1 MAFSFWKKMFG
12 DQAQSGQAGSAA
24 TAAGAAVSAEEKEEK
39 VETPVKS
46 EVVVDDVEV
55 NVPVAEEET
64 AATEDTLKKG
74 VSDSK
79 VTKEGLEDFVSFV
92 SRSLVD
98 NPKAVQVST
107 LEKDRL
113 SVIQI
118 RCEKRDIGKIVGKS
132 GKTIAAIRTLISGAG
147 GRIGLRMTVE
157 VLD

>member
-24 TAAGAAVSAEEKEEK
+24 PAAGAAVSAEEK

-46 EVVVDDVEV
+46 EVVVDDVDV
-55 NVPVAEEET
+55 NVPVAEE
-64 AATEDTLKKG
+64 DTVVEESLKKG

-79 VTKEGLEDFVSFV
+79 VTKEGLEDFVAYV

-98 NPKAVQVST
+98 NPDAVQVST

>member
-12 DQAQSGQAGSAA
+12 DQAQSGQAGSTVKAA
-24 TAAGAAVSAEEKEEK
+24 ETAVPAEEK
-39 VETPVKS
+39 VEAPVKS
-46 EVVVDDVEV
+46 EVVVDDVDV
-55 NVPVAEEET
+55 NVPVAEEDT
-64 AATEDTLKKG
+64 VAEDTLKKG

-79 VTKEGLEDFVSFV
+79 VTKEGLEDFVAYV

-98 NPKAVQVST
+98 NPEAVQVST

>member
-12 DQAQSGQAGSAA
+12 DQAQSGQAGSSA

-46 EVVVDDVEV
+46 EVVVDDVDV
-55 NVPVAEEET
+55 NVPIAEEEAT
-64 AATEDTLKKG
+64 AEDTLKKG

-98 NPKAVQVST
+98 NPEAVQVST

-132 GKTIAAIRTLISGAG
+132 GKTIAAIRTLVSGAG

>member
-46 EVVVDDVEV
+46 EVVVDDVDV
-55 NVPVAEEET
+55 NVPVAEKE
-64 AATEDTLKKG
+64 AAAEDTLKKG

-98 NPKAVQVST
+98 NPEAVQVST

-118 RCEKRDIGKIVGKS
+118 RCEKRDIGKLVGKS

>member
-1 MAFSFWKKMFG
+1 MFG
-12 DQAQSGQAGSAA
+12 DQAQSGQAGSVAS
-24 TAAGAAVSAEEKEEK
+24 AAGAAVSAEEKEEK

-46 EVVVDDVEV
+46 ELAIDDVEV
-55 NVPVAEEET
+55 NVPVAEEE
-64 AATEDTLKKG
+64 AVADDTLKKG

-79 VTKEGLEDFVSFV
+79 VTKEGLEDFVAFV

-98 NPKAVQVST
+98 NPDAVQVSM

-132 GKTIAAIRTLISGAG
+132 GKTIAAIRTLVSGAG

>member
-12 DQAQSGQAGSAA
+12 DQAQSGQAGSAVK
-24 TAAGAAVSAEEKEEK
+24 AAEAAVSAEEKEEK

-55 NVPVAEEET
+55 NVPVAEED
-64 AATEDTLKKG
+64 AVAEDTLKKG

-79 VTKEGLEDFVSFV
+79 VTKEGLEDFVAFV

-98 NPKAVQVST
+98 NPEAVQVST

-118 RCEKRDIGKIVGKS
+118 RCEKRDIGKIVGKN
-132 GKTIAAIRTLISGAG
+132 GKTIAAIRTLVSGAG

>member
-12 DQAQSGQAGSAA
+12 DQAQSGQAGSPAPA
-24 TAAGAAVSAEEKEEK
+24 TGAAVSAEEK
-39 VETPVKS
+39 VEAPVKS
-46 EVVVDDVEV
+46 EVVVDDVDV

-64 AATEDTLKKG
+64 ATEDTLKKG

-79 VTKEGLEDFVSFV
+79 VTKEGLEDFVAYV

-98 NPKAVQVST
+98 NPDAVQVST

-132 GKTIAAIRTLISGAG
+132 GKTIAAIRLLVSGAG

>member
-1 MAFSFWKKMFG
+1 MFG

-24 TAAGAAVSAEEKEEK
+24 SAAGAAVSAEEKEEK

-46 EVVVDDVEV
+46 ELAIDDVEV
-55 NVPVAEEET
+55 NVPVAEEE
-64 AATEDTLKKG
+64 AVAEDTLKKG

-79 VTKEGLEDFVSFV
+79 VTKEGLEDFVAFV

-98 NPKAVQVST
+98 NPEAVQVSM

-132 GKTIAAIRTLISGAG
+132 GKTIAAIRTLVSGAG

>member
-12 DQAQSGQAGSAA
+12 DQAQSGQAGSVAS
-24 TAAGAAVSAEEKEEK
+24 AAGAAVSAEEKEEK

-46 EVVVDDVEV
+46 ELAIDDVEV
-55 NVPVAEEET
+55 NVPVAEEE
-64 AATEDTLKKG
+64 AVAEDTLKKG

-79 VTKEGLEDFVSFV
+79 VTKEGLEDFVAFV

-98 NPKAVQVST
+98 NPEAVQVSM

-132 GKTIAAIRTLISGAG
+132 GKTIAAIRTLVSGAG

>member
-12 DQAQSGQAGSAA
+12 DQAQSGQAGSVAS
-24 TAAGAAVSAEEKEEK
+24 AAGAAVSAEEKEEK

-46 EVVVDDVEV
+46 ELAIDDVEV
-55 NVPVAEEET
+55 NVPVAEEE
-64 AATEDTLKKG
+64 AVAEDTLKKG

-79 VTKEGLEDFVSFV
+79 ITKEGLEDFVAFV

-98 NPKAVQVST
+98 NPEAVQVSM

>member
-1 MAFSFWKKMFG
+1 MFG
-12 DQAQSGQAGSAA
+12 DQAQSGQAGFVAS
-24 TAAGAAVSAEEKEEK
+24 AAGAAVSAEEKEEK

-46 EVVVDDVEV
+46 ELAIDDVEV
-55 NVPVAEEET
+55 NVPVAEEE
-64 AATEDTLKKG
+64 AVAEDTLKKG

-79 VTKEGLEDFVSFV
+79 VTKEGLEDFVAFV

-98 NPKAVQVST
+98 NPEAVQVSM

-132 GKTIAAIRTLISGAG
+132 GKTIAAIRTLVSGAG

>member
-12 DQAQSGQAGSAA
+12 DQAQSGQVGTAA
-24 TAAGAAVSAEEKEEK
+24 SAAGAAVSAEEKEEK

-46 EVVVDDVEV
+46 ELAIDDVEV
-55 NVPVAEEET
+55 NVPVAEEE
-64 AATEDTLKKG
+64 AVAEDTLKKG

-79 VTKEGLEDFVSFV
+79 VTKEGLEDFVAFV

-98 NPKAVQVST
+98 NPEAVQVSM

-132 GKTIAAIRTLISGAG
+132 GKTIAAIRTLVSGAG

>member
-1 MAFSFWKKMFG
+1 MFG
-12 DQAQSGQAGSAA
+12 DQAQSGQAGSVAS
-24 TAAGAAVSAEEKEEK
+24 AAGAAVSAEEKEEK

-46 EVVVDDVEV
+46 ELAIDDVEV
-55 NVPVAEEET
+55 NVPVAEEE
-64 AATEDTLKKG
+64 AVAEDTLKKG

-79 VTKEGLEDFVSFV
+79 VTKEGLEDFVAFV

-98 NPKAVQVST
+98 NPEAVQVSM

-132 GKTIAAIRTLISGAG
+132 GKTIAAIRTLVSGAG

>member
-1 MAFSFWKKMFG
+1 MFG

-24 TAAGAAVSAEEKEEK
+24 PAAGAAVSAEEK

-46 EVVVDDVEV
+46 EVVVDDVDV
-55 NVPVAEEET
+55 NVPVAEEDT
-64 AATEDTLKKG
+64 ATEDTLKKG

-79 VTKEGLEDFVSFV
+79 VTKEGLEDFVAYV

-98 NPKAVQVST
+98 NPEAVQVST

-132 GKTIAAIRTLISGAG
+132 GKTIAAIRLLVSGAG
-147 GRIGLRMTVE
+147 GRIGLRMTLE

>member
-12 DQAQSGQAGSAA
+12 DQAQSGQAGSVAS
-24 TAAGAAVSAEEKEEK
+24 AAGAAVSAEEKEEK

-46 EVVVDDVEV
+46 ELAIDDVEV
-55 NVPVAEEET
+55 NVPVAEEE
-64 AATEDTLKKG
+64 AVAEDTLKKG

-79 VTKEGLEDFVSFV
+79 VTKEGLEDFVAFV

-98 NPKAVQVST
+98 NPEAVQVSM

-132 GKTIAAIRTLISGAG
+132 GKTIAAIRLLVSGAG

>member
-24 TAAGAAVSAEEKEEK
+24 PAAGAAVSAEEE
-39 VETPVKS
+39 VEAPVKS
-46 EVVVDDVEV
+46 EVVVDDVDV
-55 NVPVAEEET
+55 NVPVAEEDT
-64 AATEDTLKKG
+64 VAEDTLKKG

-79 VTKEGLEDFVSFV
+79 VTKEGLEDFVAYV

-98 NPKAVQVST
+98 NPDAVQVST

-132 GKTIAAIRTLISGAG
+132 GKTIAAIRTLVSGAG

>member
-46 EVVVDDVEV
+46 EVVVDDVDV
-55 NVPVAEEET
+55 NVPIAEEEAT
-64 AATEDTLKKG
+64 AEDTLKKG

-98 NPKAVQVST
+98 NPEAVQVST

-113 SVIQI
+113 GVIQI
-118 RCEKRDIGKIVGKS
+118 RGEKRDIGKIVGKS

>member
-55 NVPVAEEET
+55 NVPVAEQD
-64 AATEDTLKKG
+64 ASAEDTLKKG

-79 VTKEGLEDFVSFV
+79 VTKEGLEDFVAFV

-98 NPKAVQVST
+98 NPEAVQVST

>member
-1 MAFSFWKKMFG
+1 MFG

-24 TAAGAAVSAEEKEEK
+24 QAAGAAVSAEEK
-39 VETPVKS
+39 VEAPVKS
-46 EVVVDDVEV
+46 EVVVDDVDV
-55 NVPVAEEET
+55 NVPVAEEDT
-64 AATEDTLKKG
+64 ATEDTLKKG

-79 VTKEGLEDFVSFV
+79 VTKEGLEDFVAYV

-98 NPKAVQVST
+98 NPDAVQVST

-132 GKTIAAIRTLISGAG
+132 GKTIAAIRLLVSGAG

>member
-39 VETPVKS
+39 VGTPVKS

-64 AATEDTLKKG
+64 AAEDTLKKG
-74 VSDSK
+74 ASDSK

-98 NPKAVQVST
+98 NPEAVQVST

-132 GKTIAAIRTLISGAG
+132 GKTIAAIRTLVSGAG

>member
-1 MAFSFWKKMFG
+1 MFG
-12 DQAQSGQAGSAA
+12 DQAQSGQVGTAA
-24 TAAGAAVSAEEKEEK
+24 SAAGAAVSAEEKEEK

-46 EVVVDDVEV
+46 ELAIDDVEV
-55 NVPVAEEET
+55 NVPVAEEE
-64 AATEDTLKKG
+64 AVAEDTLKKG

-79 VTKEGLEDFVSFV
+79 VTKEGLEDFVAFV

-98 NPKAVQVST
+98 NPEAVQVSM

-132 GKTIAAIRTLISGAG
+132 GKTIAAIRLLVSGAG

>member
-12 DQAQSGQAGSAA
+12 DQAQSGQAGSPA

-46 EVVVDDVEV
+46 EGVGDDVEV

-64 AATEDTLKKG
+64 ATEDTLKKG

-98 NPKAVQVST
+98 NPEAVQVST

-132 GKTIAAIRTLISGAG
+132 GKTIAAIRLLVSGAG

>member
-46 EVVVDDVEV
+46 EVVVADVEV

-64 AATEDTLKKG
+64 ATEDTLKKG

-79 VTKEGLEDFVSFV
+79 VTKEGLEDVVAYV

-98 NPKAVQVST
+98 NPDAVQVST

>member
-46 EVVVDDVEV
+46 ELAIDDVEV
-55 NVPVAEEET
+55 NVPVAEEE
-64 AATEDTLKKG
+64 AVAEDTLKKG

-98 NPKAVQVST
+98 NPEAVQVST

>member
-64 AATEDTLKKG
+64 AATEDALKKG

-98 NPKAVQVST
+98 NPEAVQVST

>member
-46 EVVVDDVEV
+46 ELAIDDVEV
-55 NVPVAEEET
+55 NVPVAEEE
-64 AATEDTLKKG
+64 AVAEDTLKKG

-79 VTKEGLEDFVSFV
+79 VTKEGLEDFVAFV

-98 NPKAVQVST
+98 NPEAVQVSM

-132 GKTIAAIRTLISGAG
+132 GKTIAAIRTLVSGAG

>member
-55 NVPVAEEET
+55 NVPVAEED
-64 AATEDTLKKG
+64 AVAEDTLKKG

-79 VTKEGLEDFVSFV
+79 VTKEGLEDFVAFV

-98 NPKAVQVST
+98 NPEAVQVST

-118 RCEKRDIGKIVGKS
+118 RCEKRDIGKIVGKN
-132 GKTIAAIRTLISGAG
+132 GKTIAAIRTLVSGAG

>member
-12 DQAQSGQAGSAA
+12 DQAQSGQAGSVAS
-24 TAAGAAVSAEEKEEK
+24 AAGAAVSAEEKEEK

-46 EVVVDDVEV
+46 ELAIDDVEV
-55 NVPVAEEET
+55 NVPVAEEE
-64 AATEDTLKKG
+64 AVAEDTLKKG
-74 VSDSK
+74 VLDSK
-79 VTKEGLEDFVSFV
+79 VTKEGLEDFVAFV

-98 NPKAVQVST
+98 NPEAVQVSM

-132 GKTIAAIRTLISGAG
+132 GKTIAAIRTLVSGAG

>member
-1 MAFSFWKKMFG
+1 M
-12 DQAQSGQAGSAA
+12 
-24 TAAGAAVSAEEKEEK
+24 
-39 VETPVKS
+39 
-46 EVVVDDVEV
+46 VVDDVDV

-64 AATEDTLKKG
+64 ATEDTLKKG

-79 VTKEGLEDFVSFV
+79 VTKEGLEDFVAYV

-98 NPKAVQVST
+98 NPDAVQVST

-132 GKTIAAIRTLISGAG
+132 GKTIAAIRLLVSGAG

>member
-12 DQAQSGQAGSAA
+12 DQAQSGQTASAPQPGKPV
-24 TAAGAAVSAEEKEEK
+24 TAAEET

-46 EVVVDDVEV
+46 EVVVDDVDV
-55 NVPVAEEET
+55 DVPAAEEESS
-64 AATEDTLKKG
+64 AEDSLKKG
-74 VSDSK
+74 VLDSK
-79 VTKEGLEDFVSFV
+79 VTKEGLEDFVAYV

-98 NPKAVQVST
+98 NPEAVQVST

-118 RCEKRDIGKIVGKS
+118 RCEKRDIGKIVGKN
-132 GKTIAAIRTLISGAG
+132 GKTIAAIRLLVSGAG

>member
-55 NVPVAEEET
+55 NIPVAEEET

-98 NPKAVQVST
+98 NPEAVQVST

>member
-24 TAAGAAVSAEEKEEK
+24 PAGKAAVDADET

-46 EVVVDDVEV
+46 EVVVDDV
-55 NVPVAEEET
+55 NVDVPSAEDEASAEEVVKT
-64 AATEDTLKKG
+64 SAA
-74 VSDSK
+74 SNSK
-79 VTKEGLEDFVSFV
+79 VTKKGLEDFVAYV
-92 SRSLVD
+92 ARSLVD
-98 NPKAVQVST
+98 NPDAVQVST

-113 SVIQI
+113 SIIQI

-132 GKTIAAIRTLISGAG
+132 GKTIAAIRLLVSGAG
-147 GRIGLRMTVE
+147 GRIGMRMTVE

>member
-24 TAAGAAVSAEEKEEK
+24 QAAGAAVSAEEK
-39 VETPVKS
+39 VEAPVKS
-46 EVVVDDVEV
+46 EVVVDDVDV
-55 NVPVAEEET
+55 NVPVAEEDT
-64 AATEDTLKKG
+64 ATEDTLKKG

-79 VTKEGLEDFVSFV
+79 VTKEGLEDFVAYV

-98 NPKAVQVST
+98 NPDAVQVST

-132 GKTIAAIRTLISGAG
+132 GKTIAAIRLLVSGAG

>member
-12 DQAQSGQAGSAA
+12 DQAQPGQTASAPQAEKSAA
-24 TAAGAAVSAEEKEEK
+24 VVEEI

-64 AATEDTLKKG
+64 VAEDTLKKG
-74 VSDSK
+74 ISDSK
-79 VTKEGLEDFVSFV
+79 VTKEGLEDFVAFV

-98 NPKAVQVST
+98 NPEAVQVST

-132 GKTIAAIRTLISGAG
+132 GKTIAAIRLLVSGAG

>member
-12 DQAQSGQAGSAA
+12 DQAQSGQAGSVAS
-24 TAAGAAVSAEEKEEK
+24 AAGAAVSAEEKEEK

-46 EVVVDDVEV
+46 ELAIDDVEV
-55 NVPVAEEET
+55 NVPVAEDE
-64 AATEDTLKKG
+64 AVAEDTLKKG

-79 VTKEGLEDFVSFV
+79 VTKEGLEDFVAFV

-98 NPKAVQVST
+98 NPEAVQVSM

-132 GKTIAAIRTLISGAG
+132 GKTIAAIRTLVSGAG

>member
-12 DQAQSGQAGSAA
+12 DQAQSGQAGSAVK
-24 TAAGAAVSAEEKEEK
+24 AAEAAVSAEEKEEK

-55 NVPVAEEET
+55 NVPVAEEVVV
-64 AATEDTLKKG
+64 AEDTLKKG

-79 VTKEGLEDFVSFV
+79 VTKEGLEDFVAFV

-98 NPKAVQVST
+98 NPEAVQVST

-132 GKTIAAIRTLISGAG
+132 GKTISAIRALLSGVS
-147 GRIGLRMTVE
+147 GRYGQRVTVD

>member
-24 TAAGAAVSAEEKEEK
+24 TAAGAAVSAEEK
-39 VETPVKS
+39 VEAPVKS
-46 EVVVDDVEV
+46 EVVVDDVDV

-64 AATEDTLKKG
+64 ATEDTLKKG

-79 VTKEGLEDFVSFV
+79 VTKEGLEDFVAYV

-98 NPKAVQVST
+98 NPDAVQVST